1 MWLKEW
7 RATRRGKMAMEEL
20 NSEESKVSKHYRQS
34 VSRTERKYDVMPS
47 IAKDIIAVKR
57 LLTVMLHPFRD
68 YRPNGQIVVMD
79 TGIAPVISQKHLLK
93 LEELTGEDVVIISV
107 LSRRLGGSSPRRI
120 EQLCRI
126 YVEAA
131 YNLGAKIVL
140 LCNTMDANARA
151 AMEKEFSIPVLG
163 PIVPAVEAVL
173 RLEKVN
179 GMGVKNIG
187 IVATKATIESD
198 AYINEIR
205 KHNREIGIFSIATPL
220 FATMVDKGE
229 FDKTGSQV
237 ISQRNRSIIEAN
249 LKPLME
255 KNIDAIILGCTHY
268 GIFEPVIHEIW
279 KRCTGKEIY
288 IIDSSR
294 ELSSYAHAFL
304 KENKIL
310 SLSTKQKGKI
320 TYMASEADTPEFE
333 RKVSEMTDCIAN
345 VVPID
350 IGEVV
355 GRLSEEDRSFQKTV
369 ARESREDINLRAGI
383 INSNLSA
390 ETKVAIAD
398 KLYGVKDKSVK
409 QLDCEILP
417 LELKDEHI
425 KEIASL
431 TTQNEELLTI
441 LSHIK
446 NAMSQ

>member
-1 MWLKEW
+1 
-7 RATRRGKMAMEEL
+7 
-20 NSEESKVSKHYRQS
+20 
-34 VSRTERKYDVMPS
+34 
-47 IAKDIIAVKR
+47 
-57 LLTVMLHPFRD
+57 
-68 YRPNGQIVVMD
+68 
-79 TGIAPVISQKHLLK
+79 
-93 LEELTGEDVVIISV
+93 
-107 LSRRLGGSSPRRI
+107 
-120 EQLCRI
+120 
-126 YVEAA
+126 
-131 YNLGAKIVL
+131 
-140 LCNTMDANARA
+140 
-151 AMEKEFSIPVLG
+151 
-163 PIVPAVEAVL
+163 
-173 RLEKVN
+173 
-179 GMGVKNIG
+179 
-187 IVATKATIESD
+187 
-198 AYINEIR
+198 
-205 KHNREIGIFSIATPL
+205 
-220 FATMVDKGE
+220 MVDKGE